1 MKKLIINSITILV
14 FSITII
20 ACEKSEKTKILD
32 DQKPR
37 TDSAIVDKNSDSI
50 ALLKLTKNL
59 YDWEENKS
67 KTEDFPTFQKNK
79 TDTFYSG
86 IDLPQHKLRLQDLKN
101 SNLFSE
107 KFISNYDRIANS
119 IDLELRKGTMVY
131 NIGELPPYGNGVNPW
146 CNCQDGPDGFL
157 DKIWIMNLAIKDN
170 VASYN
175 WSWGE
180 GLVYHIEA
188 IKENNDWKILKM
200 EGFDYDSFIK
210 TFQKNNEFTGYWQNG
225 LVTIGVYDTSLNFE
239 YHGQCMYSYPIKKI
253 SETEFEMIWSRDMDC
268 SFDNGTDRKFGLKN
282 VPEIGKAFAKFSL
295 KNKILIVD
303 YYYKDWVSK
312 YSEEVQEGVFT
323 SEFHKKVFQ

>member
-131 NIGELPPYGNGVNPW
+131 NIGELPPYGNGANPW